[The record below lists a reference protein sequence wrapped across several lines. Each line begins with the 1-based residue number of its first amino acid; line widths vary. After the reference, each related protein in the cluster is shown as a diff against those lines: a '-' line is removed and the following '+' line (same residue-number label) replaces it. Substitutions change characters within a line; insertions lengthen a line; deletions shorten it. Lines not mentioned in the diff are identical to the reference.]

1 MFVTRLI
8 FSKFTCA
15 IFVHWRVILTTYKMT
30 CRHLMGNTKSM
41 ENMGV
46 GACDCQVK
54 IELYH
59 SSGPMNSIQ
68 ANSKTTKLMRVKD

>member
-1 MFVTRLI
+1 
-8 FSKFTCA
+8 
-15 IFVHWRVILTTYKMT
+15 
-30 CRHLMGNTKSM
+30 M
-41 ENMGV
+41 EDMGV

-68 ANSKTTKLMRVKD
+68 ANAETTKLMRGQD

>member
-1 MFVTRLI
+1 
-8 FSKFTCA
+8 
-15 IFVHWRVILTTYKMT
+15 
-30 CRHLMGNTKSM
+30 MGNTKSM